1 MRLWLSEEER
11 RPDPAPARAD
21 ARKALVAGTI
31 GWLVVAAVC
40 LLFRAPLAAAGLGW
54 FLAAAIVG
62 VALGVVGIVVVQVI
76 RRRARQPRDDGSGL
90 SA

>member
-31 GWLVVAAVC
+31 GWLVVAAGC
-40 LLFRAPLAAAGLGW
+40 LVFREPLEAAGLGW
-54 FLAAAIVG
+54 YLVAALVG
-62 VALGVVGIVVVQVI
+62 VALGVAGIVVVQAI
-76 RRRARQPRDDGSGL
+76 RRRAGRPGDDGSGV

>member
-31 GWLVVAAVC
+31 GWLVVAVGC
-40 LLFRAPLAAAGLGW
+40 LVFRDALDAAGLGW
-54 FLAAAIVG
+54 VLMAALVG

-76 RRRARQPRDDGSGL
+76 RRRAQPRDDGSDV

>member
-31 GWLVVAAVC
+31 GWLVVAAGC
-40 LLFRAPLAAAGLGW
+40 LVFRDELDAAGLGW
-54 FLAAAIVG
+54 SLAAAIVG
-62 VALGVVGIVVVQVI
+62 VALGIVGLVVVQVI
-76 RRRARQPRDDGSGL
+76 RRRAGRSRDDGTGL
-90 SA
+90 SG